1 MNNLTWVDA
10 NLAQF
15 RIRLKMLDSQNR
27 QHSSADI
34 HPSFARTMCKLRS
47 QFFATIFNQIR
58 SNVSKYFRSK
68 ILFSK
73 FRMYLEENLNFFLSY
88 ICYICY
94 SNSYICNSSYYLIKK
109 FFLIFKEKIQSY
121 KFI

>member
-47 QFFATIFNQIR
+47 QFFATIYLKSTWPNEPNWPIPPNLFGEFIR
-58 SNVSKYFRSK
+58 
-68 ILFSK
+68 L
-73 FRMYLEENLNFFLSY
+73 LEARTAGA
-88 ICYICY
+88 
-94 SNSYICNSSYYLIKK
+94 
-109 FFLIFKEKIQSY
+109 
-121 KFI
+121 